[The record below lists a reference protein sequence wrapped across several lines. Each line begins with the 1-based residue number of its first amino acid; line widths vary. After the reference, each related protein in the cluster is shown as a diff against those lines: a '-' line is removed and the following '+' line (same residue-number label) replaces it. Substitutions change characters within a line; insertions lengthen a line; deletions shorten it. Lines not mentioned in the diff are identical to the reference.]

1 MKRLLTIL
9 SFVLA
14 LSAPLRAQYD
24 PSHFYYAG
32 RQALSDGK
40 YSLAIENFNILSRI
54 DTISP
59 EAFFFRG
66 IAKYNLGD
74 LSGAERDFDLSLK
87 RNPLYTYAYHYRAIT
102 RSRQGR
108 YEEALEDLQEAVD
121 LRPGYSGFYFSR
133 GVTYFLSQQFEKAVQ
148 DFNTFIRKEPEES
161 GAYLNRGASYLFLG
175 DTLKAFSDYNK
186 AIELDRQDSEGYIRR
201 SRLYSLQNK
210 YDEAIADLDH
220 AIRLDTT
227 NTYAYFNRAI
237 LLYEKSDWN
246 NAIKDLDKVLEA
258 EPGNA
263 LTLYNRALIYSQVED
278 YDRAIDDLD
287 RVININPGNVL
298 AYFNRAAMFMQEGKY
313 RQAIQDYNRAIEL
326 YPDFAKA
333 YINRSYA
340 NSMLGQWKAAKED
353 RDLAN
358 SKIQEYR
365 AKTSTDEGYAD
376 FADTTKKYNSLL
388 ALDADFAKKNFD
400 NELLQYR
407 EVDIRL
413 KPLFQFLPHKESGEE
428 MATAGIGSRLI
439 HEKYDEFLAAMEGT
453 VDFKSEKSSLRSDAK
468 TLLAELERLIREDRG
483 DSGDPPGSLYFL
495 KAIFET
501 ASNQFN
507 SAAES
512 YNVAIDLEPENAFY
526 RINRGVLQAEMIE
539 FIANM
544 ENSVQTLTM
553 DNSGNTTKTVVKD
566 RAATTYDYSAAID
579 DMLSAAERSA
589 DFPYVY
595 YNLGNLYCLSGDLP
609 ASVANYTRALEL
621 YPYLKEAYYNRGLVQ
636 IFLKDKEKG
645 CQDISKAG
653 ELGVEESYSVIK
665 KYCSPEE
672 Q

>member
-1 MKRLLTIL
+1 MKRLLIVFT
-9 SFVLA
+9 FVFA
-14 LSAPLRAQYD
+14 LSAQMHAQYD

-32 RQALSDGK
+32 RQALNDGK

-54 DTISP
+54 DTVSP

-74 LSGAERDFDLSLK
+74 LNGAERDFDLSLK

-102 RSRQGR
+102 RSRLGR
-108 YEEALEDLQEAVD
+108 YEEALDDLQEAVD

-148 DFNTFIRKEPEES
+148 DFNTFIHKEPEES

-175 DTLKAFSDYNK
+175 DTIKAFADYNK

-237 LLYEKSDWN
+237 LLYEKNDWN
-246 NAIKDLDKVLEA
+246 HAIKDLDRVLEE

-263 LTLYNRALIYSQVED
+263 LTLYNRALIYAQVGE
-278 YDRAIDDLD
+278 YDNAIDDLD

-298 AYFNRAAMFMQEGKY
+298 AYFNRAAMFMQKGY
-313 RQAIQDYNRAIEL
+313 YQQAVNDYDRAIEL

-340 NSMLGQWKAAKED
+340 KSMLGQWRASKED
-353 RDLAN
+353 YDLAN
-358 SKIQEYR
+358 RKIQEYR

-388 ALDADFAKKNFD
+388 ALDADFAQKNFD

-413 KPLFQFLPHKESGEE
+413 KPMCQFLPKQDMEE
-428 MATAGIGSRLI
+428 KAEGSIGSRLI
-439 HEKYDEFLAAMEGT
+439 HEKYDEFMALMEGT
-453 VDFKSEKSSLRSDAK
+453 VTFGSEKSELRKDARAC
-468 TLLAELERLIREDRG
+468 LAEVEKLIGEYG
-483 DSGDPPGSLYFL
+483 DTNGTLYFL
-495 KAIFET
+495 KAIYET
-501 ASNQFN
+501 AASQFN
-507 SAAES
+507 SAAGS
-512 YNVAIDLEPENAFY
+512 YNVAIDLSPDNPFY
-526 RINRGVLQAEMIE
+526 YMNRGVLQAEMIE

-553 DNSGNTTKTVVKD
+553 DNTGKTTKTVVKD
-566 RAATTYDYSAAID
+566 RATTTYDYSAAID
-579 DMLSAAERSA
+579 DMLSAAERA
-589 DFPYVY
+589 EDFPYVY

-609 ASVANYTRALEL
+609 ASVVNYTRALEI
-621 YPYLKEAYYNRGLVQ
+621 YPYLKEAYFNRGLVQ

-653 ELGVEESYSVIK
+653 ELGVAESYSVIK